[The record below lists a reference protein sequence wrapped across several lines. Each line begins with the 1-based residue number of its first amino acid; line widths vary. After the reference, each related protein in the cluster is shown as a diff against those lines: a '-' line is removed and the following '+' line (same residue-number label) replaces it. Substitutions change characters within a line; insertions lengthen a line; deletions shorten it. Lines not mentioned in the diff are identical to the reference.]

1 MLKERLK
8 LTSYSKASGWA
19 SKLGPEDL
27 AEVLKG
33 IEFSSNDENLI
44 VGLENGDDAIIYKLD
59 ENRVMIQSIDF
70 FTPVVDDPYL
80 FGQIAAANSLSD
92 IYAMG
97 GRPVLAMN
105 VVGFPDCLERKVL
118 NQILKGGN
126 DKVKEAGAFIG
137 GGHTVED
144 DEPKYGLAVTGIA
157 HPDKIRA
164 NSTARIGD
172 KLILTKPL
180 GAGIISTAIKADM
193 IADQSNHPAVLS
205 MAKLNATAAEIMD
218 GYDVSSCTDITGFG
232 LVGHLNEMLKG
243 SKVGAKLFTD
253 KLKFFPD
260 TLEMMNTGMIPGGLH
275 KNRKAFSKIVDYE
288 NDIAENISDLLYD
301 PQTSGGLLIAVN
313 PNQAKEFLNELIK
326 RKEDAAIVGE
336 IKEGDSKISAI

>member
-1 MLKERLK
+1 
-8 LTSYSKASGWA
+8 
-19 SKLGPEDL
+19 
-27 AEVLKG
+27 
-33 IEFSSNDENLI
+33 
-44 VGLENGDDAIIYKLD
+44 
-59 ENRVMIQSIDF
+59 MIQSIDF

>member
-1 MLKERLK
+1 ML
-8 LTSYSKASGWA
+8 
-19 SKLGPEDL
+19 
-27 AEVLKG
+27 
-33 IEFSSNDENLI
+33 

-59 ENRVMIQSIDF
+59 KNRVMIQSIDF
-70 FTPVVDDPYL
+70 FTPVVDDPYV

-105 VVGFPDCLERKVL
+105 VVGFPDCLEGKVL

-144 DEPKYGLAVTGIA
+144 DEPKYGLSVTGIA

-172 KLILTKPL
+172 KLVLTKPL

-193 IADQSNHPAVLS
+193 IDDQLNHPAVKS
-205 MAKLNATAAEIMD
+205 MAKLNAITAEVMD
-218 GYDVSSCTDITGFG
+218 DYDVSSCTDVTGFG
-232 LVGHLNEMLKG
+232 LIGHLNEMLKG
-243 SKVGAKLFTD
+243 SKVGAKLFTG

-260 TLEMMNTGMIPGGLH
+260 TMEMMNTGMIPGGLH
-275 KNRKAFSKIVDYE
+275 KNRKAFSKIVSYE
-288 NDIAENISDLLYD
+288 NDIDENISDLLYD

-313 PNQAKEFLNELIK
+313 PNEAEEFLNELK
-326 RKEDAAIVGE
+326 ERGEDAEIIGE
-336 IKEGDSKISAI
+336 IVEGDSKIRVIK

>member
-1 MLKERLK
+1 MKNELR

-19 SKLGPEDL
+19 SKLGPDDL
-27 AEVLKG
+27 AEVLKD
-33 IEFSSNDENLI
+33 IDFSSNDENLI

-59 ENRVMIQSIDF
+59 DNRVMIQSIDF

-105 VVGFPDCLERKVL
+105 VVGFPDCLEGKIL

-180 GAGIISTAIKADM
+180 GAGIISTAIKAEM
-193 IADQSNHPAVLS
+193 IDDQMNHPAVKS
-205 MAKLNATAAEIMD
+205 MAKLNATAAEVMD
-218 GYDVSSCTDITGFG
+218 IYDVSSCTDITGFG

-243 SKVGAKLFTD
+243 SKVGAKIFAD
-253 KLKFFPD
+253 KFRFFPD
-260 TLEMMNTGMIPGGLH
+260 TMEMMDTGMVPAGLH
-275 KNRKAFSKIVDYE
+275 KNRKAFSKIVSYE
-288 NDIAENISDLLYD
+288 NDINQNISDLLYD
-301 PQTSGGLLIAVN
+301 PQTSGGLLIAVH
-313 PNQAKEFLNELIK
+313 PDESREFLNKLIE
-326 RKEDAAIVGE
+326 RGEDAEIIGE
-336 IKEGDSKISAI
+336 IVKGSSKIRVIK

>member
-1 MLKERLK
+1 M
-8 LTSYSKASGWA
+8 
-19 SKLGPEDL
+19 
-27 AEVLKG
+27 LKG
-33 IEFSSNDENLI
+33 IDFSSNDENLL

-59 ENRVMIQSIDF
+59 KNRVMIQSIDF
-70 FTPVVDDPYL
+70 FTPVVDDPYV

-105 VVGFPDCLERKVL
+105 VVGFPDCLEGKVL

-144 DEPKYGLAVTGIA
+144 DEPKYGLSVTGIA

-172 KLILTKPL
+172 KLVLTKPL

-193 IADQSNHPAVLS
+193 IDDQLNHPAVKS
-205 MAKLNATAAEIMD
+205 MAKLNAITAEVMD
-218 GYDVSSCTDITGFG
+218 DYDVSSCTDVTGFG
-232 LVGHLNEMLKG
+232 LIGHLNEMLKG
-243 SKVGAKLFTD
+243 SKVGAKLFTG

-260 TLEMMNTGMIPGGLH
+260 TMEMMNTGMIPGGLH
-275 KNRKAFSKIVDYE
+275 KNRKAFSKIVSYE
-288 NDIAENISDLLYD
+288 NDIDENISDLLYD

-313 PNQAKEFLNELIK
+313 PNEAEEFLNELK
-326 RKEDAAIVGE
+326 ERGEDAEIIGE
-336 IKEGDSKISAI
+336 IVEGDSKIRVIK

>member
-1 MLKERLK
+1 MLEERLK

-105 VVGFPDCLERKVL
+105 VVGFPDCLARNVL
-118 NQILKGGN
+118 NQILMGGN

-193 IADQSNHPAVLS
+193 IDDQSNHPAVLS

-218 GYDVSSCTDITGFG
+218 RYDVSSCTDITGFG

-243 SKVGAKLFTD
+243 SKVGAILFTD
-253 KLKFFPD
+253 ELKYFPD

-275 KNRKAFSKIVDYE
+275 KNRKAFSKIVNYE
-288 NDIAENISDLLYD
+288 NNIAENISDLLYD
-301 PQTSGGLLIAVN
+301 PQTSGGLLMAVN
-313 PNQAKEFLNELIK
+313 PDQAKEFLNELIK
-326 RKEDAAIVGE
+326 RGEDAAIIGE
-336 IKEGDSKISAI
+336 IKEGNSKISAI

>member
-1 MLKERLK
+1 MADKLK
-8 LTSYSKASGWA
+8 LTSYSKSSGWA
-19 SKLGPEDL
+19 SKLGPEEL

-33 IEFSSNDENLI
+33 IDFSSNDENLI
-44 VGLENGDDAIIYKLD
+44 VGLENGDDAIIYRLD

-97 GRPVLAMN
+97 GKPFMAMN
-105 VVGFPDCLERKVL
+105 VVGFPNCLKGEVL

-144 DEPKYGLAVTGIA
+144 EEPKYGLAVTGLA
-157 HPDKIRA
+157 HPDDVRA

-193 IADQSNHPAVLS
+193 INDQAGHPAVKS
-205 MAKLNATAAEIMD
+205 MARLNANAAELMKD
-218 GYDVSSCTDITGFG
+218 YNVSSCTDITGFG
-232 LVGHLNEMLKG
+232 LIGHLNEMING
-243 SKVGAKLFTD
+243 SKVGARLELNKIHY
-253 KLKFFPD
+253 FPD
-260 TLEMMNTGMIPGGLH
+260 TLDMMDTGMVPGGLY
-275 KNRKAFSKIVDYE
+275 KNKKAFSKVVSIKNHGNE
-288 NDIAENISDLLYD
+288 NLSDLLYD
-301 PQTSGGLLIAVN
+301 PQTSGGLLIAVKPSESN
-313 PNQAKEFLNELIK
+313 SLLNRLKESG
-326 RKEDAAIVGE
+326 EDVEIIGE
-336 IKEGDSKISAI
+336 ITDEVTRITVI

>member
-1 MLKERLK
+1 
-8 LTSYSKASGWA
+8 
-19 SKLGPEDL
+19 
-27 AEVLKG
+27 
-33 IEFSSNDENLI
+33 
-44 VGLENGDDAIIYKLD
+44 
-59 ENRVMIQSIDF
+59 MIQSIDF

-105 VVGFPDCLERKVL
+105 VVGFPDCLARNVL
-118 NQILKGGN
+118 NQILMGGN

-193 IADQSNHPAVLS
+193 IDDQSNHPAVLS

-218 GYDVSSCTDITGFG
+218 RYDVSSCTDITGFG

-243 SKVGAKLFTD
+243 SKVGAILFTD
-253 KLKFFPD
+253 ELKYFPD

-275 KNRKAFSKIVDYE
+275 KNRKAFSKIVNYE
-288 NDIAENISDLLYD
+288 NNIAENISDLLYD
-301 PQTSGGLLIAVN
+301 PQTSGGLLMAVN
-313 PNQAKEFLNELIK
+313 PDQAKEFLNELIK
-326 RKEDAAIVGE
+326 RGEDAAIIGE
-336 IKEGDSKISAI
+336 IKEGNSKISAI

>member
-1 MLKERLK
+1 MSDKLK
-8 LTSYSKASGWA
+8 LTSYSKSSGWA
-19 SKLGPEDL
+19 SKLGPEEL

-33 IEFSSNDENLI
+33 IDFSSNDENLL

-59 ENRVMIQSIDF
+59 KNRVMIQSIDF
-70 FTPVVDDPYL
+70 FTPVVDDPYV

-105 VVGFPDCLERKVL
+105 VVGFPDCLEGKVL

-144 DEPKYGLAVTGIA
+144 DEPKYGLSVTGIA

-172 KLILTKPL
+172 KLVLTKPL

-193 IADQSNHPAVLS
+193 IDDQLNHPAVKS
-205 MAKLNATAAEIMD
+205 MAKLNAITAEVMD
-218 GYDVSSCTDITGFG
+218 DYDVSSCTDVTGFG
-232 LVGHLNEMLKG
+232 LIGHLNEMLKG
-243 SKVGAKLFTD
+243 SKVGAKLFTG

-260 TLEMMNTGMIPGGLH
+260 TMEMMNTGMIPGGLH
-275 KNRKAFSKIVDYE
+275 KNRKAFSKIVSYE
-288 NDIAENISDLLYD
+288 NDIDENISDLLYD

-313 PNQAKEFLNELIK
+313 PNEAEEFLNELK
-326 RKEDAAIVGE
+326 ERGEDAEIIGE
-336 IKEGDSKISAI
+336 IVEGDSKIRVIK